1 MRASNLSPAG
11 SEKQNTFPTLCRR
24 VPELISDPWGNS
36 IRHSPLRRV
45 LAPLSAAVAGEPPM
59 DKEEDERSRLA
70 RRQLLQKHLPADE
83 ETLKLHL
90 ERLIFVSGRIRS
102 KKAR

>member
-1 MRASNLSPAG
+1 
-11 SEKQNTFPTLCRR
+11 
-24 VPELISDPWGNS
+24 
-36 IRHSPLRRV
+36 
-45 LAPLSAAVAGEPPM
+45 VAGEPPL
-59 DKEEDERSRLA
+59 DKDEDERSRLA

-102 KKAR
+102 KKARRMEFRFTCRGDCAPVSHHLTPVHSP